1 MGFDYAMNAQSDD
14 ETLFDGIRDKFTKA
28 GYELP
33 KLIFWNVDAW
43 NNAKIPMQEN
53 KNGLILLSGFSTNL
67 MQMVCSSEI
76 NPQKALYEI
85 LNSDR
90 YSIVN
95 KVFPDVD
102 ELKKQLIKVN

>member
-1 MGFDYAMNAQSDD
+1 
-14 ETLFDGIRDKFTKA
+14 
-28 GYELP
+28 
-33 KLIFWNVDAW
+33 
-43 NNAKIPMQEN
+43 
-53 KNGLILLSGFSTNL
+53 
-67 MQMVCSSEI
+67 MVCSSEI

>member
-1 MGFDYAMNAQSDD
+1 MNAQSDD

-76 NPQKALYEI
+76 N
-85 LNSDR
+85 
-90 YSIVN
+90 
-95 KVFPDVD
+95 
-102 ELKKQLIKVN
+102 LKKLYTKF

>member
-53 KNGLILLSGFSTNL
+53 KKRSYSFIRIFYKSNANGL
-67 MQMVCSSEI
+67 
-76 NPQKALYEI
+76 
-85 LNSDR
+85 
-90 YSIVN
+90 
-95 KVFPDVD
+95 
-102 ELKKQLIKVN
+102 